1 MLKFKMFVAAT
12 ICSLPLLATAG
23 ITYEAGD
30 QTLETRLCMSAAQD
44 APITFYKK
52 HKDSGKSLHY
62 ISKNI
67 LCNDMSIA
75 NFAVLAGNKSNAK
88 RLSRFKVTRG
98 HTEINELVNVVHEEN
113 HDTNK
118 IVKIYGC

>member
-1 MLKFKMFVAAT
+1 MFVAAT

-88 RLSRFKVTRG
+88 RLSRTLGRSPMA
-98 HTEINELVNVVHEEN
+98 EELGSEERSKQSIVR
-113 HDTNK
+113 NK
-118 IVKIYGC
+118 NARSFYTHSTLL